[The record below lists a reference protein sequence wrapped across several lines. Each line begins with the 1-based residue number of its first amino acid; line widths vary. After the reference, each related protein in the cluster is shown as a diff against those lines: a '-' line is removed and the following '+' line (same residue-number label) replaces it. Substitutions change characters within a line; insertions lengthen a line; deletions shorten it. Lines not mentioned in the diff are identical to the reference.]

1 MRDTLK
7 ELALTGLLAA
17 IAVTA
22 LVSIN
27 ATQRPALSFQYAS
40 GLPFSTLPNLY
51 AGLMLFL
58 CLINAGLALFGRK
71 RQADTPAV
79 DRLSLIRAAVT
90 IVLLLIFVSLIG
102 KLPFAFLCAGFL
114 CILFLVY
121 GKRKLLQTAG
131 ISLGGA
137 VVLHLIFVTALG
149 LRL

>member
-27 ATQRPALSFQYAS
+27 ATQRPTLSFQYAS
-40 GLPFSTLPNLY
+40 GLPFSTLPNIY
-51 AGLMLFL
+51 AGLMLAL
-58 CLINAGLALFGRK
+58 CLLNAGFVLFGRK
-71 RQADTPAV
+71 RQADMPAV

-90 IVLLLIFVSLIG
+90 IVLLLIFVALIG
-102 KLPFAFLCAGFL
+102 KLPFALLCAGFL
-114 CILFLVY
+114 CILFYVY
-121 GKRKLLQTAG
+121 GKRNLLQTAG

-137 VVLHLIFVTALG
+137 VGLHCIFVSALG

>member
-7 ELALTGLLAA
+7 ELALTGVLAA

-40 GLPFSTLPNLY
+40 GLPFSTLPNIY
-51 AGLMLFL
+51 AGLMIVL
-58 CLINAGLALFGRK
+58 CLINGGLALFTRR
-71 RQADTPAV
+71 RQADTPAI

-102 KLPFAFLCAGFL
+102 KLPFALLCAGFL

-121 GKRKLLQTAG
+121 GKRNLLQIAG

-137 VVLHLIFVTALG
+137 VVLHCIFVIALG